1 MLRLLFDIA
10 VEENAQSSVIVFGE
24 IFGNGIQDMTYGCNA
39 KDYRIFDIAVDQNY
53 LDYDKMENYVK
64 KYNEF
69 RLELVPLLYR
79 GPYSLA
85 KMDELVDGPTTIC
98 KAEDIKE
105 VFKGREGIVI
115 KPVKERYDPIVGS
128 RTILKYVSA
137 DYHDRRNKNT
147 TEDH

>member
-1 MLRLLFDIA
+1 
-10 VEENAQSSVIVFGE
+10 
-24 IFGNGIQDMTYGCNA
+24 
-39 KDYRIFDIAVDQNY
+39 
-53 LDYDKMENYVK
+53 
-64 KYNEF
+64 
-69 RLELVPLLYR
+69 
-79 GPYSLA
+79 
-85 KMDELVDGPTTIC
+85 MDELVDGPTTIC